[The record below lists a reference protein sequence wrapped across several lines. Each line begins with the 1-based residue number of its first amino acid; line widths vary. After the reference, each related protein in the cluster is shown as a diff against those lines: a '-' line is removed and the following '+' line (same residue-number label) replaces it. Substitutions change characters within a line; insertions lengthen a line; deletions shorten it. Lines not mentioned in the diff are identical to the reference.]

1 MLFKNNDKSNM
12 EEFEDLLENFAPTDN
27 DFDIDSKSLF
37 GMLVTIEE
45 MGIKNFVNFFALYE
59 ALSKLLDGPTDNR
72 LESSFMEIKKK
83 LLKNNST
90 VVEMMNTL
98 NEHKKMLEEE

>member
-1 MLFKNNDKSNM
+1 MST
-12 EEFEDLLENFAPTDN
+12 EEYKPDISELEELLENFTPSDDLDLDTR
-27 DFDIDSKSLF
+27 SMF

-45 MGIKNFVNFFALYE
+45 MGIRNFVNFFALYE
-59 ALSKLLDGPTDNR
+59 ALIKLIDEPNDR
-72 LESSFMEIKKK
+72 KLELSFMEIKKK
-83 LLKNNST
+83 LLKNNSI